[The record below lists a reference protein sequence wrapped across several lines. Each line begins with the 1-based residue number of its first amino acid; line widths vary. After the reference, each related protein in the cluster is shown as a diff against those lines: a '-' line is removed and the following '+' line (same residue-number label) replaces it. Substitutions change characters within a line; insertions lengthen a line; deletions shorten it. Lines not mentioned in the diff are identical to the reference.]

1 MSTLSSHRVTG
12 DLERGLRVLVAT
24 PYIGTD
30 GGIAAHVTASVAA
43 LSRHGLD
50 VVAVVNEEHARV
62 PSAARV
68 VRVPGLGRPDASG
81 SARAAFL
88 DVVASVRPDV
98 VHVHKVDDPEL
109 LHEVARETPVVVDVH
124 DFVGCISGAK
134 YFRAPGD
141 ECHRPHG
148 PGCLG
153 NLYARGCVHR
163 RDPRSALRHY
173 PQVSRMLDALRSVH
187 AVVAHSAFIERH
199 LHSNG
204 VTRTALVP
212 LLLHPL
218 PEPTPL
224 PSRPRILF
232 SGRVV
237 EAKGVET
244 LLRAAARLDVPLD
257 IAGEGWWLPRAR
269 RLAARLGLSGR
280 IAFLGWLDGD
290 ELAKAYDRAGVV
302 ALPSHWPEPFGLV
315 GLEALAHGR
324 PVVASRTGGIPEW
337 LAHGEVGLLVPP
349 GDEAAL
355 ARALAELL
363 GDAPRAAAFG
373 ARGSAL
379 VRSSFSAERYVP
391 ALEGVYRRALR
402 AHAGAVPA

>member
-1 MSTLSSHRVTG
+1 VRSE
-12 DLERGLRVLVAT
+12 LERGRRVLVAT
-24 PYIGTD
+24 PHLGTD

-43 LSRHGLD
+43 LSRHGFD
-50 VVAVVNEEHARV
+50 VVAVVGEEHAAV
-62 PSAARV
+62 APAARV
-68 VRVPGLGRPDASG
+68 VRVPGLGRADASA
-81 SARAAFL
+81 STNAAFL
-88 DVVASVRPDV
+88 EVVASVRPDV
-98 VHVHKVDDPEL
+98 IHMHKVDDPDL
-109 LHEVARETPVVVDVH
+109 LRAAARAAPVVVDVH
-124 DFVGCISGAK
+124 DFVGCITGAK

-148 PGCLG
+148 PGCLA
-153 NLYARGCVHR
+153 NLYAKGCVHR

-173 PQVSRMLDALRSVH
+173 PLVSRRLDALRSVD

-199 LHSNG
+199 LHVNG

-212 LLLHPL
+212 LFVHPL

-224 PSRPRILF
+224 PSHPRILF

-257 IAGEGWWLPRAR
+257 IAGDGWWLPRAR

-280 IAFLGWLDGD
+280 VAFLGWLNED
-290 ELAKAYDRAGVV
+290 ELARANDRAAVV

-324 PVVASRTGGIPEW
+324 PVVASRTGGMPEW
-337 LAHGEVGLLVPP
+337 LEHGEVGLLVPP

-355 ARALAELL
+355 ARALAGLL
-363 GDAPRAAAFG
+363 ADPARAAALG
-373 ARGSAL
+373 ARGAAL
-379 VRSSFSAERYVP
+379 VRSSFSAVGSVLAVAGVP
-391 ALEGVYRRALR
+391 GRARPAR
-402 AHAGAVPA
+402 AA

>member
-1 MSTLSSHRVTG
+1 MSTLSSHRVAG
-12 DLERGLRVLVAT
+12 EPDRGLCVLVAT
-24 PYIGTD
+24 PYLGTD
-30 GGIAAHVTASVAA
+30 GGIAAHVMASVAA
-43 LSRHGLD
+43 LSRHGFD
-50 VVAVVNEEHARV
+50 VVAVVDEGQAGV
-62 PSAARV
+62 APAARV
-68 VRVPGLGRPDASG
+68 LRVPGLGRPDASR

-88 DVVASVRPDV
+88 DVVATVRPDV
-98 VHVHKVDDPEL
+98 VHLHKVDDPEL
-109 LHEVARETPVVVDVH
+109 LREVARETPAVVDIH

-173 PQVSRMLDALRSVH
+173 PQVSRMLDALRSVD

-199 LHSNG
+199 LHSNR

-212 LLLHPL
+212 LFLHPL

-257 IAGEGWWLPRAR
+257 IAGEGWWLPQAR
-269 RLAARLGLSGR
+269 RLAAGLGLSGR
-280 IAFLGWLDGD
+280 VAFLGWLDGD
-290 ELAKAYDRAGVV
+290 ELAKANDRATVV

-355 ARALAELL
+355 ARALADLL
-363 GDAPRAAAFG
+363 GDARRAAALG

-379 VRSSFSAERYVP
+379 VRSSFSAECYVLAVEGLYRRVLRARADTVP
-391 ALEGVYRRALR
+391 A
-402 AHAGAVPA
+402 

>member
-1 MSTLSSHRVTG
+1 VRTE
-12 DLERGLRVLVAT
+12 LEPGLRVLVAT
-24 PYIGTD
+24 PSLGID
-30 GGIAAHVTASVAA
+30 GGVAAHVTASVAA
-43 LSRHGLD
+43 LSGSGFD
-50 VVAVVNEEHARV
+50 VVAVVGDHPAGV
-62 PSAARV
+62 APAAPV
-68 VRVPGLGRPDASG
+68 VRVPGLGRPDASA
-81 SARAAFL
+81 SSRAAFF
-88 DVVASVRPDV
+88 DVVANVAPDV
-98 VHVHKVDDPEL
+98 IHLHKVDDPEL
-109 LHEVARETPVVVDVH
+109 LREAARERPVVVDVH

-148 PGCLG
+148 PGCLA
-153 NLYARGCVHR
+153 NLYAKGCVHR

-173 PQVSRMLDALRSVH
+173 PRVSRMLDALRSVH

-199 LHSNG
+199 LHGNG

-212 LLLHPL
+212 LFLHPM

-237 EAKGVET
+237 EAKGLET

-257 IAGEGWWLPRAR
+257 IAGDGWWLPRAR
-269 RLAARLGLSGR
+269 GLAADLGLSGR
-280 IAFLGWLDGD
+280 VAFLGWLDGD
-290 ELAKAYDRAGVV
+290 ELANANDRAGVV

-324 PVVASRTGGIPEW
+324 PVVASRTGGISEW
-337 LAHGEVGLLVPP
+337 LEHGKVGLLVPP

-363 GDAPRAAAFG
+363 GDPRRAAALG
-373 ARGSAL
+373 ARGSAF
-379 VRSSFSAERYVP
+379 VRSSFSAERYLLAV
-391 ALEGVYRRALR
+391 EGVYRRALR
-402 AHAGAVPA
+402 QHAAAVPA

>member
-1 MSTLSSHRVTG
+1 VRSELK
-12 DLERGLRVLVAT
+12 RGLRVLVAT
-24 PYIGTD
+24 PHLGTD
-30 GGIAAHVTASVAA
+30 GGIAAHVTASVAT
-43 LSRHGLD
+43 LSRHGFE
-50 VVAVVNEEHARV
+50 VVAVVGEQRAGVAPMARV
-62 PSAARV
+62 IC
-68 VRVPGLGRPDASG
+68 VPGLGSLDASA

-98 VHVHKVDDPEL
+98 IHVHKLDDPDL
-109 LHEVARETPVVVDVH
+109 LRAAARERAVVVDVH
-124 DFVGCISGAK
+124 DFVGCITGAK

-148 PGCLG
+148 PGCLA
-153 NLYARGCVHR
+153 NLYAKGCVHR

-173 PQVSRMLDALRSVH
+173 PLVSRMLEALRSVD

-199 LHSNG
+199 LHGNG

-212 LLLHPL
+212 LFVHPL
-218 PEPTPL
+218 PTPMPL

-244 LLRAAARLDVPLD
+244 LLRAAARLEVPLD
-257 IAGEGWWLPRAR
+257 IAGDGWWLPRAR
-269 RLAARLGLSGR
+269 LLVARLGLTDR
-280 IAFLGWLDGD
+280 VAFLGWLDGG
-290 ELAKAYDRAGVV
+290 ELAQANERAAVV

-337 LAHGEVGLLVPP
+337 LEHGEVGLLVPP

-363 GDAPRAAAFG
+363 GDPRRAAALG

-379 VRSSFSAERYVP
+379 VRSSFSAERYVR
-391 ALEGVYRRALR
+391 AVEGVYRRTVQVR
-402 AHAGAVPA
+402 AAAVPA